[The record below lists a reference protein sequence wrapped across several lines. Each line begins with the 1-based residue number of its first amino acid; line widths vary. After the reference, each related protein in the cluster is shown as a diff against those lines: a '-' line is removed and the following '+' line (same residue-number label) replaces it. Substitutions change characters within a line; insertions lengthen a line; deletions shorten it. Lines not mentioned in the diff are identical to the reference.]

1 MVIEEFIATYE
12 TPELNKLEK
21 LTPEQYDALAG

>member
-12 TPELNKLEK
+12 TPELAKIEK
-21 LTPEQYDALAG
+21 MSPEQYESLLG